1 MLLNIEKIREVGD
14 IPPMACSPSTRL
26 FCCALN
32 CRCHSPATSFVLVG
46 DEDELDVVDEDEDA
60 AEAAAAALFFL
71 AELRLLLL
79 LRRPLKNPALM
90 DSTRLVL
97 PTEESPNTLSLILAM
112 GAADGISCSMYS
124 SHRES

>member
-1 MLLNIEKIREVGD
+1 
-14 IPPMACSPSTRL
+14 MACSPSTRL

-46 DEDELDVVDEDEDA
+46 DEDELDVVEDDDDA
-60 AEAAAAALFFL
+60 AEAAAAAAAALFFL

-90 DSTRLVL
+90 DSTRLDL
-97 PTEESPNTLSLILAM
+97 PTEESPNTLSFILAM

>member
-1 MLLNIEKIREVGD
+1 
-14 IPPMACSPSTRL
+14 MACSPSTRL

-32 CRCHSPATSFVLVG
+32 CRCHSSATPFDLVG
-46 DEDELDVVDEDEDA
+46 DEGELDDDDA
-60 AEAAAAALFFL
+60 AAAEAAAAAAAALFFL

-112 GAADGISCSMYS
+112 GAADGIS
-124 SHRES
+124 